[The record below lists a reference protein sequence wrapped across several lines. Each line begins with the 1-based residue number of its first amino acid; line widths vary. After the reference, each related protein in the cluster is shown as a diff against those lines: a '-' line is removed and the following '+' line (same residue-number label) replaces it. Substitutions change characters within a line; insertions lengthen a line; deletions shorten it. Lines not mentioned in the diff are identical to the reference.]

1 VITREREDPFTPFE
15 RGESK
20 DHTCE
25 KIFSFGCKMTK
36 RQSKQNDAKFF
47 RCY

>member
-1 VITREREDPFTPFE
+1 VKTSKKEDQITPFE
-15 RGESK
+15 RGDSK

-25 KIFSFGCKMTK
+25 KIISFVCKMTK
-36 RQSKQNDAKFF
+36 RQSKQDDAKFF